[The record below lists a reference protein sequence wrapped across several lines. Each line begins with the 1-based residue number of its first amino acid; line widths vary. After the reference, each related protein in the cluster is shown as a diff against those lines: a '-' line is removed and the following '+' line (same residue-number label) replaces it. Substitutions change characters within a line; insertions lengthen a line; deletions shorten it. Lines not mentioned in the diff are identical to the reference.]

1 MLYIRQCFLAGKAAS
16 IAQAI
21 VNTEEGVTKA
31 LAQGGAYGSIL
42 AGVVRA
48 TGYASV
54 GMIAAQTIAGFAT
67 GGKNQRCRNTNFGQY
82 SNSSF

>member
-1 MLYIRQCFLAGKAAS
+1 MFFASKAAS

-21 VNTEEGVTKA
+21 VNTEEGATKA
-31 LAQGGAYGSIL
+31 LAQGGAYGSVL

-54 GMIAAQTIAGFAT
+54 GIMAAQTIQGMAHNGIDSVPREGLGF
-67 GGKNQRCRNTNFGQY
+67 
-82 SNSSF
+82 